1 MIIMYRNLIKRA
13 LDFTIALS
21 ILVLLLPFFFVLAII
36 IKFDSKGPVFF
47 SQERVGKDLRHLLIF
62 KFRTMTNEKREVG
75 TSPIIGRSE
84 GVTNVGY
91 YLRRFKIDELP
102 QLVSVLKGDMSLIG
116 PRPSIPSHLNQM
128 TKIEKMRYSVSP
140 GLSGLAQVSG
150 NIHISWSER
159 YQKDLEYIRNISF
172 QNDLRIIIRTA
183 QIIVIGEAYFVKK
196 PLRFERD

>member
-21 ILVLLLPFFFVLAII
+21 ILILLLPFFFVLAII
-36 IKFDSKGPVFF
+36 IKLDSKGPVFF

-75 TSPIIGRSE
+75 TSPTIGRSK

-128 TKIEKMRYSVSP
+128 TQIEKMRYSVSP
-140 GLSGLAQVSG
+140 GLTGLAQVSG
-150 NIHISWSER
+150 NIHISWSDR

-172 QNDLRIIIRTA
+172 LNDLKIIIRTA

>member
-1 MIIMYRNLIKRA
+1 MYKDLIKRA

-21 ILVLLLPFFFVLAII
+21 ILILLLPFFFVLVII
-36 IKFDSKGPVFF
+36 IKLDSKGPVIF

-62 KFRTMTNEKREVG
+62 KFRTMTNEKHEVG
-75 TSPIIGRSE
+75 ISPIIGRSK

-172 QNDLRIIIRTA
+172 LNDMRIIIRTA

>member
-1 MIIMYRNLIKRA
+1 MYKNLIKRA

-21 ILVLLLPFFFVLAII
+21 ILILLLPFFFVLAII
-36 IKFDSKGPVFF
+36 IKLDSKGPVIF

-62 KFRTMTNEKREVG
+62 KFRTMTNEKHEVG
-75 TSPIIGRSE
+75 TSPIIGRTK

-128 TKIEKMRYSVSP
+128 TQIEKMRYSISP

-172 QNDLRIIIRTA
+172 LNDLKIVIRTA

>member
-21 ILVLLLPFFFVLAII
+21 ILIMLLPFFFVLAII

-172 QNDLRIIIRTA
+172 LNDLRIIIRTA

>member
-1 MIIMYRNLIKRA
+1 
-13 LDFTIALS
+13 
-21 ILVLLLPFFFVLAII
+21 
-36 IKFDSKGPVFF
+36 
-47 SQERVGKDLRHLLIF
+47 
-62 KFRTMTNEKREVG
+62 MTNEKREVG

-172 QNDLRIIIRTA
+172 LNDLRIIIRTA

>member
-1 MIIMYRNLIKRA
+1 MYKNYIKRIFDLTTA
-13 LDFTIALS
+13 LM
-21 ILVLLLPFFFVLAII
+21 ILIMLMPFFFILAII
-36 IKFDSKGPVFF
+36 IKLDSKGPILF
-47 SQERVGKDLRHLLIF
+47 SQQRVGKDLRNLIIY
-62 KFRTMTNEKREVG
+62 KFRTMTHKKHEVG
-75 TSPIIGRSE
+75 ISPIIGKSK

-102 QLVSVLKGDMSLIG
+102 QLLAVLRGDMSLIG
-116 PRPSIPSHLNQM
+116 PRPSIPSHLDKM
-128 TKIEKMRYSVSP
+128 TKTEKMRYCVSP

-172 QNDLRIIIRTA
+172 LNDMKIIFRTA
-183 QIIVIGEAYFVKK
+183 QIIFFGEAYFTTK

>member
-1 MIIMYRNLIKRA
+1 MIIMYKNLIKRA

-21 ILVLLLPFFFVLAII
+21 ILILLLPFFFVLAII
-36 IKFDSKGPVFF
+36 IKLDSKGPVFF

-75 TSPIIGRSE
+75 TSPIIGRSK

-128 TKIEKMRYSVSP
+128 TKIEKMRYSVNP

-172 QNDLRIIIRTA
+172 LNDMRIIIRTA

>member
-1 MIIMYRNLIKRA
+1 MYKDLIKRA

-21 ILVLLLPFFFVLAII
+21 ILILLLPFFFVLAII
-36 IKFDSKGPVFF
+36 IKLDSKGPVIF

-62 KFRTMTNEKREVG
+62 KFRTMTNEKHEVG
-75 TSPIIGRSE
+75 TSPIIGRSK

-128 TKIEKMRYSVSP
+128 TKIEEMRYSVSP

-150 NIHISWSER
+150 NIHITWSER

-172 QNDLRIIIRTA
+172 LNDMRIIIRTA